1 MSQTRVPCIAVD
13 AAGGDLGPSVIVEG
27 AVRALKELN
36 GSAEVMLFG
45 DETVIREELTRLGT
59 SGHAGS
65 ALQVSDLP
73 LEIVHA
79 PEQISMHE
87 PAVAFRKKRNSSIAV
102 ATKMQ
107 KDNKAD
113 AFVSAGNTG
122 VVVAASLLGLG
133 RLAGV
138 DRPAIATVVP
148 NEYGGCVMLDV
159 GANSE
164 CKPVHLVHFGIMGSV
179 YAKQL
184 LNKKEPRVGLL
195 NIGEEAT
202 KGNDLAIEAHRL
214 LSQSP
219 LKFIGNV
226 EGRDVFRGRADV
238 VVCDGFTGNI
248 LLKFMESVIDLLA
261 GSIREEASKAVR
273 FKMGALLMK
282 PAFKKLA
289 RTLDYAEYGGA
300 PLLGINGVC
309 IIGHG
314 SSSAKAVKNAIK
326 VAVRFVEEKVND
338 KIREEMSLYTGGLIA
353 AS

>member
-1 MSQTRVPCIAVD
+1 MSQNRIPCIAVD
-13 AAGGDLGPSVIVEG
+13 ATGGDLGSEVIVAG
-27 AVRALKELN
+27 AVQAVRDLN
-36 GSAEVMLFG
+36 GAAEVVLFG
-45 DETVIREELTRLGT
+45 DERVIQAEVSKLG
-59 SGHAGS
+59 AGG
-65 ALQVSDLP
+65 LP
-73 LEIVHA
+73 LRIMHA
-79 PEQISMHE
+79 PEVIGME
-87 PAVAFRKKRNSSIAV
+87 EAVVAFRKKRNSSIAV

-107 KDNKAD
+107 KEGKAD

-133 RLAGV
+133 RLSGV

-148 NEYGGCVMLDV
+148 NEFGGCVMLDV

-164 CKPVHLVHFGIMGSV
+164 CKAVNLVQFGIMGSI
-179 YAKQL
+179 YARNFL
-184 LNKKEPRVGLL
+184 DRKEPRVGLL

-202 KGNDLAIEAHRL
+202 KGSDLAVEAHRL
-214 LSQSP
+214 LSESP

-261 GSIREEASKAVR
+261 GSIREEVAAAFRNKV
-273 FKMGALLMK
+273 GALLMK
-282 PAFKKLA
+282 PAFKKLE

-300 PLLGINGVC
+300 PLLGVNGVC

-326 VAVRFVEEKVND
+326 AADRFVEKRVND
-338 KIREEMSLYTGGLIA
+338 IIRDELMLYTGGKVEA
-353 AS
+353 R